1 MKNLKLTPL
10 PQLPLC
16 LDRSREGEGWALPSE
31 LSQLPVHGAK
41 KKKKKKRLEPLKSH
55 GWFVLKQAGQCH
67 IHCFKLLCWKKDL
80 DDVTAVS
87 QCGVGSRS
95 GEVIRRSSGVQS

>member
-31 LSQLPVHGAK
+31 LSQLPVHGE
-41 KKKKKKRLEPLKSH
+41 KKKKKRKGSSHLK
-55 GWFVLKQAGQCH
+55 VTRLV
-67 IHCFKLLCWKKDL
+67 CFK
-80 DDVTAVS
+80 A
-87 QCGVGSRS
+87 SRS
-95 GEVIRRSSGVQS
+95 MSYPLFQTALLEEGLG